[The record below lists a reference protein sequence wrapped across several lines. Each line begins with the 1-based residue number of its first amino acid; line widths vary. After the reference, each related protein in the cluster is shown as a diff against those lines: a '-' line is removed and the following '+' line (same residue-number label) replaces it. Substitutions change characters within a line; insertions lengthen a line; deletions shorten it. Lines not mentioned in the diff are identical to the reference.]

1 MKINIR
7 TKGAVKMSD
16 NVKEHITKQVMELDK
31 LFNES
36 EHINVNVLCAEKG
49 GKNSTEITIVLKQVI
64 LRAECKGDTLY
75 AAINQAVDKIE
86 QQLIRY
92 KKKLNAFI
100 KKREG
105 VSAYFQEQGEETNET
120 IQKEETIRVKQV
132 ELFAMTVDEA
142 ITQMELLDH
151 KFYIFKNE
159 KNNNVQVVYKRE
171 NGGYGLLESVE

>member
-1 MKINIR
+1 MRINIR
-7 TKGAVKMSD
+7 TKGSVKMSD

-92 KKKLNAFI
+92 KKKVNAFI

-105 VSAYFQEQGEETNET
+105 ISEYFQEKLEEKDQLEEKQET
-120 IQKEETIRVKQV
+120 VRVKKV
-132 ELFAMTVDEA
+132 ELTLMSVDEA

-151 KFYIFKNE
+151 KFYLFKNE
-159 KNNNVQVVYKRE
+159 ENNNVAVVYKRD
-171 NGGYGLLESVE
+171 NGGYGLLESLE

>member
-105 VSAYFQEQGEETNET
+105 VSLYFQEQAEETNET

>member
-7 TKGAVKMSD
+7 TQGTIKMSD
-16 NVKEHITKQVMELDK
+16 AVKEHITQQVMELDK

-36 EHINVNVLCAEKG
+36 EHINVNVLCAEKNE
-49 GKNSTEITIVLKQVI
+49 KNVTEITIVLKQVI

-86 QQLIRY
+86 QQLILY
-92 KKKLNAFI
+92 KKKVNAFI

-105 VSAYFQEQGEETNET
+105 VALAFAVSEE
-120 IQKEETIRVKQV
+120 KEESQKTDTIRVKKIDLT
-132 ELFAMTVDEA
+132 EMSVDEA

-151 KFYIFKNE
+151 EFYMFKNE
-159 KNNNVQVVYKRE
+159 ETHSSAVVYKR
-171 NGGYGLLESVE
+171 NSGGYGLIESLE

>member
-7 TKGAVKMSD
+7 TQGTIKMSD
-16 NVKEHITKQVMELDK
+16 AVKEHITQQVMELDK

-36 EHINVNVLCAEKG
+36 EHINVNVLCAEKN
-49 GKNSTEITIVLKQVI
+49 GKNVTEITIVLKQVI

-92 KKKLNAFI
+92 KKKVNAFI

-105 VSAYFQEQGEETNET
+105 VALAFAANEE
-120 IQKEETIRVKQV
+120 KEEVQKADTIRVKKIDLT
-132 ELFAMTVDEA
+132 EMSVDEA

-151 KFYIFKNE
+151 EFYMFKNE
-159 KNNNVQVVYKRE
+159 ETHAPAVVYKR
-171 NGGYGLLESVE
+171 NSGGYGLIESLE

>member
-105 VSAYFQEQGEETNET
+105 VSSYFQEQAEETNET

-159 KNNNVQVVYKRE
+159 KNNNIQVVYKRE

>member
-105 VSAYFQEQGEETNET
+105 VSSYFQEQAEETNET

-132 ELFAMTVDEA
+132 EVFAMTVDEA

>member
-105 VSAYFQEQGEETNET
+105 VSSYFQEQAEETNET

>member
-7 TKGAVKMSD
+7 TQGTIKMSD
-16 NVKEHITKQVMELDK
+16 AVKEHITQQVMELDK

-36 EHINVNVLCAEKG
+36 EHINVNVLCAEKNE
-49 GKNSTEITIVLKQVI
+49 KNVTEITIVLKQVI

-92 KKKLNAFI
+92 KKKVNAFI

-105 VSAYFQEQGEETNET
+105 VALAFAVSEE
-120 IQKEETIRVKQV
+120 KEESQKTDTIRVKKIDLT
-132 ELFAMTVDEA
+132 EMSVDEA

-151 KFYIFKNE
+151 EFYMFKNE
-159 KNNNVQVVYKRE
+159 ETHSSAVVYKR
-171 NGGYGLLESVE
+171 NSGGYGLIESLE

>member
-1 MKINIR
+1 MRINIR
-7 TKGAVKMSD
+7 TKGSVKMSD
-16 NVKEHITKQVMELDK
+16 NVKEHINKQVMELDK

-36 EHINVNVLCAEKG
+36 EHINVNILCAEKG

-92 KKKLNAFI
+92 KKKVNAFI

-105 VSAYFQEQGEETNET
+105 ISEYFLEKAEEKDQVVE
-120 IQKEETIRVKQV
+120 KSETIRVKQV
-132 ELFAMTVDEA
+132 ELTQMSVDEA

-151 KFYIFKNE
+151 KFYLFKNE
-159 KNNNVQVVYKRE
+159 ENNHVAVVYKRD
-171 NGGYGLLESVE
+171 NGGYGLLESLD

>member
-105 VSAYFQEQGEETNET
+105 VSSYFQEQAEETNET
-120 IQKEETIRVKQV
+120 IQKEADT
-132 ELFAMTVDEA
+132 
-142 ITQMELLDH
+142 
-151 KFYIFKNE
+151 
-159 KNNNVQVVYKRE
+159 
-171 NGGYGLLESVE
+171 G

>member
-7 TKGAVKMSD
+7 TQGTIKMSD
-16 NVKEHITKQVMELDK
+16 AVKEHITQQVMELEK

-36 EHINVNVLCAEKG
+36 EHINVNVLCAEKNE
-49 GKNSTEITIVLKQVI
+49 KNVTEITIVLKQVI

-92 KKKLNAFI
+92 KKKVNAFI

-105 VSAYFQEQGEETNET
+105 VAFAFAANEE
-120 IQKEETIRVKQV
+120 KEEEHKADTIRVKKIDLT
-132 ELFAMTVDEA
+132 EMSVDEA

-151 KFYIFKNE
+151 EFYMFKNE
-159 KNNNVQVVYKRE
+159 ETHAPAVVYKR
-171 NGGYGLLESVE
+171 NSGGYGLIESLE

>member
-1 MKINIR
+1 MRINIR

-36 EHINVNVLCAEKG
+36 EHVNVNILCAEKG

-64 LRAECKGDTLY
+64 LRAECVGDTLY

-105 VSAYFQEQGEETNET
+105 VSMYFQEKQEE
-120 IQKEETIRVKQV
+120 QDQQVDKQETIRVKEV
-132 ELFAMTVDEA
+132 ELMAMSVDEA

-151 KFYIFKNE
+151 SFYLFKRE
-159 KNNNVQVVYKRE
+159 DNNKVAVVYKRD
-171 NGGYGLLESVE
+171 NGGYGLLESLE